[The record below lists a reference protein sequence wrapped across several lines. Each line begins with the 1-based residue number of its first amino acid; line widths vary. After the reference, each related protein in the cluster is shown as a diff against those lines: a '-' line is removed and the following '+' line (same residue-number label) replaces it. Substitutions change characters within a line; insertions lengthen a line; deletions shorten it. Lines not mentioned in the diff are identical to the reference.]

1 MGLFD
6 NVTANLNAIAGKVGM
21 TPDQVTALTNTLQSK
36 MTEMGGDKMA
46 AIQAAATQHG
56 IPVDKVQEILNH
68 GGGGDLAEQAKG
80 VIGGLFKK
88 N

>member
-6 NVTANLNAIAGKVGM
+6 NVTANLNTIAGKVGM

-36 MTEMGGDKMA
+36 MTEFGGDKMA
-46 AIQAAATQHG
+46 AIQAAAAQHG
-56 IPVDKVQEILNH
+56 IPVGKIQDVLNH
-68 GGGGDLAEQAKG
+68 GGGDLAEQAKG

-88 N
+88 S